1 MSNIDR
7 YDYAFD
13 PEADDWPAR
22 LLRQVPQG
30 SAVLELGPGA
40 GAMTRV
46 LLARGCKVTVVENDP
61 EAVQALLAM
70 GVEVI
75 ESDLE
80 CTDWI
85 SALGDRRFGVVL
97 ACDVLEHLRL
107 PEAVLRALGEVLEPM
122 GKLVVSV
129 PNVAYAGIVAALRH
143 GVFDYA
149 DKGLLDRTHVH
160 FFTRRSV
167 EKAMMNSGWVPRLW
181 DANRVPL
188 AQSEFSWCWEEL
200 TGDLRQQLLAGWSDF
215 DVYQWMVVAVPSRD
229 GRVWEMADIR
239 AQAERLR
246 LELDALRRVHEP
258 EHASLIEHQKAFA
271 EAKEVIHRFENEIS
285 LFKADASRLQQL
297 VETLAAEKRELAANL
312 QSAKDTLAHT
322 QHALHESSLR
332 RRLRKF
338 LRLN

>member
-1 MSNIDR
+1 MSNIER

-13 PEADDWPAR
+13 PEGESWPAR
-22 LLRQVPQG
+22 LLKQVPPR

-40 GAMTRV
+40 GAMTKV
-46 LLARGCKVTVVENDP
+46 LLARGCDVTVVENDP
-61 EAVQALLAM
+61 DAVQALRAL

-75 ESDLE
+75 EGNLE
-80 CTDWI
+80 SPDWI
-85 SALGDRRFGVVL
+85 GLLKDHHFDYVL
-97 ACDVLEHLRL
+97 ACDVLEHLRS
-107 PEAVLRALGEVLEPM
+107 PEVVLQVLADVLKPM
-122 GKLVVSV
+122 GRLIVSV
-129 PNVAYAGIVAALRH
+129 PNVAYAGVVAALRN
-143 GVFDYA
+143 GSFDYA
-149 DKGLLDRTHVH
+149 DKGQLDRTHVH
-160 FFTRRSV
+160 FFTRRSA
-167 EKAMMNSGWVPRLW
+167 ERMLMDCGWVPRFW

-188 AQSEFSWCWEEL
+188 AESEFAWCWDAL
-200 TGDLRQQLLAGWSDF
+200 NGDLRQHLLSGWTDF

-246 LELDALRRVHEP
+246 MELDALRRVHEP

-285 LFKADASRLQQL
+285 LFKADAIRLQQQI
-297 VETLAAEKRELAANL
+297 ESLAAEKRELAANL
-312 QSAKDTLAHT
+312 QSSKEALAHT

>member
-30 SAVLELGPGA
+30 SVVLELGPGA

-85 SALGDRRFGVVL
+85 AALGDRRFGVVL

-107 PEAVLRALGEVLEPM
+107 PEVVLRALGEVLEPM

-129 PNVAYAGIVAALRH
+129 PNVAYAGIVAALRY

-149 DKGLLDRTHVH
+149 DKGLLDRTHLR
-160 FFTRRSV
+160 FFTRRSI
-167 EKAMMNSGWVPRLW
+167 EKTLMDCGWRPHAW

-188 AQSEFSWCWEEL
+188 AHSEFAWIWDAL
-200 TGDLRQQLLAGWSDF
+200 PGGLRQPLVAGNPDF
-215 DVYQWMVVAVPSRD
+215 DVYQWMVIAAPADNARH
-229 GRVWEMADIR
+229 WEGVNLRADVD
-239 AQAERLR
+239 RLQMQ
-246 LELDALRRVHEP
+246 LQSLQLVHNA
-258 EHASLIEHQKAFA
+258 EHASLVEHQKAFG
-271 EAKEVIHRFENEIS
+271 EAKQIIGQFEKKIS
-285 LFKADASRLQQL
+285 ELEQGMTKLSADKQKLESDLR
-297 VETLAAEKRELAANL
+297 
-312 QSAKDTLAHT
+312 SAQTRG
-322 QHALHESSLR
+322 SWR
-332 RRLRKF
+332 RRLKSMIGM
-338 LRLN
+338 